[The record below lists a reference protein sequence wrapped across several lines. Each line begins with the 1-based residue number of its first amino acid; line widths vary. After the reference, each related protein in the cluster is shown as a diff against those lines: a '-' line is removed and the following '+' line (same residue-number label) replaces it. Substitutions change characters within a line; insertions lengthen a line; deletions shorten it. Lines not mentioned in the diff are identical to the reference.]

1 MTFYPVHLE
10 VERPAR
16 YTRVQLFV
24 RLAASMALGVLHLSL
39 GTLFAAGYLLLPVY
53 AASRMASL
61 GSADAYA
68 RNDGPRVMRVLHWF
82 TAVSAWGAL
91 VVETLPAQSPEETV
105 RVTLDP
111 TALRASPV
119 SALLRVF
126 TGALSAL
133 VLGALGCL
141 GAFVWLWAA
150 VTVLVRESVGESAF
164 AYLLGLQRWGL
175 RLLAYQACLVEQYPP
190 FSFSD
195 GAPVASTRE
204 QRIVPT

>member
-1 MTFYPVHLE
+1 MPAYPVHLA
-10 VERPAR
+10 VERPTA

-24 RLAASMALGVLHLSL
+24 RLAASLALGVLHVSL
-39 GTLFAAGYLLLPVY
+39 GTLFAAAYLLLPVY

-61 GSADAYA
+61 GSAAAYG
-68 RNDGPRVMRVLHWF
+68 RNDGPRVMRALHWF
-82 TAVSAWGAL
+82 AAVSAWAAL
-91 VVETLPAQSPEETV
+91 VVEALPARAPEETV

-111 TALRASPV
+111 TEVRVSPV

-133 VLGALGCL
+133 VLGVLGCI
-141 GAFVWLWAA
+141 GTFVWLWAA
-150 VTVLVRESVGESAF
+150 LTILFRESVGASAF
-164 AYLLGLQRWGL
+164 SYLLGLQRWGL

-195 GAPVASTRE
+195 GAPTTGTGE
-204 QRIVPT
+204 HRIVPV